1 MIPRSGLYIK
11 PQIVSSK
18 EWLKECSKN
27 QKAYKL
33 LSESKENKSKE
44 LNEIRK
50 TTQITNDKFKK
61 EKYRKNQI

>member
-1 MIPRSGLYIK
+1 ML
-11 PQIVSSK
+11 
-18 EWLKECSKN
+18 KN

-50 TTQITNDKFKK
+50 TTQIMNEKFKK
-61 EKYRKNQI
+61 EKYRKKSH